1 MLSHALGLGLL
12 CSSGIQEQL
21 TPVDALP
28 AQTGSLRGNGCGFPV
43 QVLVAEQGRV
53 QQAAAAGPGQ
63 DLLVPHH
70 LRQHGHHRRVQEK
83 HLHVQQVPSGLCQ
96 LQYTPCLEL
105 DFLEGQGLE
114 AGWWWWGVRRR
125 GEGWAYLG
133 WPVGTTDI
141 SLLYVSPSLSWVSA
155 KKVTQTFIC
164 TCVCVRMC
172 VCARVCA
179 CMHAIN
185 TIHIH
190 CISCVCVAY
199 EHALCLVCCVYVSF
213 M

>member
-1 MLSHALGLGLL
+1 MGEWGAGTWVAVTGALRVLKAPGCPRGGLVLSHALGLGLL

-114 AGWWWWGVRRR
+114 AGWG
-125 GEGWAYLG
+125 GGA
-133 WPVGTTDI
+133 
-141 SLLYVSPSLSWVSA
+141 
-155 KKVTQTFIC
+155 
-164 TCVCVRMC
+164 M
-172 VCARVCA
+172 AR
-179 CMHAIN
+179 
-185 TIHIH
+185 
-190 CISCVCVAY
+190 
-199 EHALCLVCCVYVSF
+199 
-213 M
+213 